1 MNVKNTIHGVISPEQ
16 NCGLCNQLYVFV
28 SLIVHAISNNKKFVL
43 VSGFRAQIHSPL
55 MTPLSNIIQ
64 YDVLNNMLRPYN
76 VLVVDEEKAT
86 IPRMSFHSITMPSNF
101 NMATKLTNS
110 KLGKHIATH
119 LQFSSR
125 ITTHVMRNMNQA
137 IPNDDRSVNV
147 IHLRLEDDAIR
158 HWATMNKL
166 PQQEFRARLA
176 NNYIRV
182 IKEHIRPRETTF
194 ILSGNTNNDVVKF
207 MRKSGYNIR
216 MCPKL
221 SKYREV
227 NAAMDLVVGQM
238 CNRVLIS
245 AGGSTFSHIIRMFH
259 EKENR
264 VKNVS
269 INLNHIDSS

>member
-1 MNVKNTIHGVISPEQ
+1 MNVKNTIRGIISPEQ

-28 SLIVHAISNNKKFVL
+28 SLIVHAISNNKRFVL

-101 NMATKLTNS
+101 DMATKLTNS
-110 KLGKHIATH
+110 KLGKHITTH

-125 ITTHVMRNMNQA
+125 ITTHVMWHMNQF
-137 IPNDDRSVNV
+137 IPKHDRCVNV
-147 IHLRLEDDAIR
+147 IHLRLEDDAIQ
-158 HWATMNKL
+158 HWSATNKL
-166 PQQEFRARLA
+166 SPEKFRTRLV
-176 NNYIRV
+176 NNYIRL
-182 IKEHIRPRETTF
+182 IKEHIPPRETTF
-194 ILSGNTNNDVVKF
+194 ILSGNTNNDVLKF
-207 MRKSGYNIR
+207 MRKSGYNLQ

-227 NAAMDLVVGQM
+227 NAAIDMVVGQM
-238 CNRVLIS
+238 CTHVLITAS
-245 AGGSTFSHIIRMFH
+245 GSTFSHMVRVFH

-269 INLNHIDSS
+269 INLNHIH